1 MLFRSWVGAISLLA
15 AVALV
20 SCAREEPSLDAD
32 KLLERAKQYDVR
44 ILRDT
49 WGVPHVFGKTDA
61 DTAFGIGFAHSEDD
75 FATIQESLLAGRG
88 ELASVKGPKGMPT
101 DLLAAAIR
109 LWDVI
114 NAKYETDLSPEIR
127 AVCEAYA
134 DGVNLYAAQHPEAML
149 KPEVFPATGKDVVA
163 GFVLKSPLF
172 FRLDRELKDVLSFKR
187 KHPVS
192 QKNVA
197 EAPNAAQSQSL
208 NQGDAFFARN
218 FCEPCREVVEKE
230 TKNTAAR
237 EGISLFDVFT
247 RGAEPGSNT
256 AAVAPSRSADGWTR
270 LNINSHQPWTGQV
283 AWYEAHLHSE
293 EGMDIVGGLFP
304 GSPIILHGHNRDLG
318 WAHTVNQPDL
328 TDVYVLEMNPDN
340 PNQYRFDGQWRDL
353 DVRYARIKCRIA
365 GPIQWTFKR
374 EVSWSVHGPIIRRPH
389 GVYAIRYA
397 GMGEIRQI
405 EQWYRMGKS
414 RNFEEWQAAVKMRGI
429 ASFNMGYAD
438 REGNIYYLYNALFPV
453 RQEGYDWKQYLP
465 GDTSETLWTEF
476 IPFEKLPQIKNPA
489 AGFVMNCNNTPFQTT
504 AIGENPKPEDFSPTL
519 GIDTDMTNRA
529 YRYLELL
536 GSDEKISGEE
546 FLEYKFDIAYSDK
559 SDARKLLDELFAMPP
574 SDDPLVREAVDLLKT
589 WDYRTDVDNRVTALA
604 ILTLEPIVRARMF
617 GGTEPDR
624 IQLLKERAA
633 MLKEKYGRLDVPWG
647 DINRL
652 VRGNVDIGLSGGPDT
667 LHAVYGNLAD
677 GRLVGMAGDCYI
689 LVVEWDPDGKVHS
702 GSVHQFGS
710 ATMRPESPH
719 YADQAPLFAACK
731 LKPVWLDEA
740 DIRANLEKEYRPGQ

>member
-1 MLFRSWVGAISLLA
+1 MLFRSWVGTFFLLA

-20 SCAREEPSLDAD
+20 SCAREEPALDAD

-49 WGVPHVFGKTDA
+49 WGVPHVFGKRDA

-109 LWDVI
+109 LWDVL

-127 AVCEAYA
+127 AICEAYA
-134 DGVNLYAAQHPEAML
+134 EGVNLYAAQHPDAML
-149 KPEVFPATGKDVVA
+149 KPSVFPASGKDVVA
-163 GFVLKSPLF
+163 GFVLKTPLF

-192 QKNVA
+192 QRNGSESLKQDTA
-197 EAPNAAQSQSL
+197 E
-208 NQGDAFFARN
+208 
-218 FCEPCREVVEKE
+218 CEGV
-230 TKNTAAR
+230 
-237 EGISLFDVFT
+237 SLFDIFT
-247 RGAEPGSNT
+247 QGAELGSNT

-304 GSPIILHGHNRDLG
+304 GSPIILHGHNRNLG

-353 DVRYARIKCRIA
+353 DVRYARIKCRLA
-365 GPIQWTFKR
+365 GPLQWTFRR

-405 EQWYRMGKS
+405 EQWYRMGKAQ
-414 RNFEEWQAAVKMRGI
+414 NFEEWQTAVKMRGI

-438 REGNIYYLYNALFPV
+438 REGNIYYLYNALLPV
-453 RQEGYDWKQYLP
+453 RMEGYDWKQYLP
-465 GDTSETLWTEF
+465 GNTSETLWTDF
-476 IPFEKLPQIKNPA
+476 IPFDNLPQIINPA
-489 AGFVMNCNNTPFQTT
+489 AGFVMNCNNTPFQAT
-504 AIGENPKPEDFSPTL
+504 ADGENLKPENFSLTL
-519 GIDTDMTNRA
+519 GLDTEMTNRA

-536 GSDEKISGEE
+536 GGDDQITRDE
-546 FLEYKFDIAYSDK
+546 FLEYKYDIAYSDQ
-559 SDARKLLDELFAMPP
+559 SDARKLLDGLFAMPP
-574 SDDPLVREAVDLLKT
+574 SDDPLVREAVELLKT
-589 WDYRTDVDNRVTALA
+589 WDYRTDLENRAAALA

-617 GGTEPDR
+617 GGSEPD
-624 IQLLKERAA
+624 IVQLLKERAA
-633 MLKEKYGRLDVPWG
+633 MLMNKYGRLDVPWG

-652 VRGNVDIGLSGGPDT
+652 VRGTVDIGLSGGPDT
-667 LHAVYGNLAD
+667 LHAVYGNLTD

-689 LVVEWDPDGKVHS
+689 LLAEWDREGKVHS
-702 GSVHQFGS
+702 SSIHQFGS
-710 ATMRPESPH
+710 ATMNPESPH

-731 LKPVWLDEA
+731 LKPVWLDES
-740 DIRANLEKEYRPGQ
+740 DIRANLEREYRPGE